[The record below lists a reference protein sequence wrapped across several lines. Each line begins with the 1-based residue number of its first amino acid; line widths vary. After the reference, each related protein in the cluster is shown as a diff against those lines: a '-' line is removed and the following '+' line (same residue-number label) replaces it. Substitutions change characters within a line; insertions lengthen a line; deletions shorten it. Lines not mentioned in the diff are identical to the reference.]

1 MCDNNEDTYYK
12 FAGKKQDEL
21 VALLET
27 QEDFQN
33 GKTLLEEKLAE
44 WGARLSPLVPLRVQS
59 NRVCLQVSPS
69 FLCKPCKMSSHQRRG
84 QVLQGPKHCGQLTW
98 LCGESPLSRPGGDS
112 RAVPEV
118 LSLVPEVP

>member
-44 WGARLSPLVPLRVQS
+44 WGACLVYLPK
-59 NRVCLQVSPS
+59 
-69 FLCKPCKMSSHQRRG
+69 FHCKFNPIECAYR
-84 QVLQGPKHCGQLTW
+84 
-98 LCGESPLSRPGGDS
+98 
-112 RAVPEV
+112 
-118 LSLVPEVP
+118 